1 MCLINLRYIRKEVE
15 DKIDGTLGKV
25 MLGEETGFIVENA
38 VITVIQDME
47 EVKVIL
53 EEVVFKE
60 GLILLLGEM
69 IIGIEIERVED
80 HGDSLDQEKEE
91 WELDQ
96 NQVLDQVQGLAQTGI
111 ESDALNVGNKIIL
124 QMNVQI

>member
-38 VITVIQDME
+38 VITAVEDMK
-47 EVKVIL
+47 EVEVIL

-60 GLILLLGEM
+60 GLILLLGETM
-69 IIGIEIERVED
+69 IGIEIERTED
-80 HGDSLDQEKEE
+80 MET
-91 WELDQ
+91 
-96 NQVLDQVQGLAQTGI
+96 V
-111 ESDALNVGNKIIL
+111 
-124 QMNVQI
+124 